1 LSPLRGNAS
10 RARKA
15 DTNRARG
22 KRRGS
27 LSRVVLL
34 AVLASVLVAEI
45 AFLAPAL
52 LLWRHQEIVAL
63 EERAL
68 GLLRANVDAT
78 GFPSLAET
86 VRVGERLMRF
96 SEVRGGIIYN
106 GVGDEVASFGTRP
119 ALGIGQALRE
129 GTTRRLSADSAF
141 LDAYFGQ
148 DRSGF
153 AHAIVLRMD
162 ATGVPATVFGRM
174 ADKAVVV
181 LLVSL
186 LSGIAVALVI
196 TFTVVRPVVRLR
208 DAAISATDNPDKAET
223 HRLKWTRDDELGEA
237 ARAFDMLLVA
247 VSVTHQEDLAANQ
260 EATERSSFAILT
272 YDGNGRLST
281 ANGAAIRLFGVR
293 DLDALASLDTTFV
306 RMRGAGG
313 VIDVSPVELA
323 ARGDVFDSITVV
335 TPLGL
340 KRCIVNATA
349 IRKRTGGIL
358 RTIVSLVDVT
368 SQATNTERL
377 ESEKSALKGEI
388 IERTKRLGEM
398 RALFESCLVIMDALR
413 DANEQAEEADDEEA
427 EAPLWRADKIVNGWF
442 AEASRNGLVRG
453 RLEHNILPY
462 ARGEQSDLE
471 AVFRQALI
479 LIYTRAESA
488 QPALAVEAI
497 EMQEGVSRFE
507 VFEQR
512 GDSNARD
519 AGKAAAGIALARLG
533 LAHALKRTG
542 GEMLDLAPN
551 DLRNVVA
558 FSLPTVA
565 WEEGSAAAAMQAAS
579 VTRAAPEPD
588 ARVKSLRG

>member
-1 LSPLRGNAS
+1 
-10 RARKA
+10 
-15 DTNRARG
+15 
-22 KRRGS
+22 

-52 LLWRHQEIVAL
+52 LWWRHQEVVAL

-86 VRVGERLMRF
+86 VRIGERLTRF
-96 SEVRGGIIYN
+96 SEVRGGIVYN

-129 GTTRRLSADSAF
+129 GTTRRLSADSQY

-148 DRSGF
+148 DRTGF
-153 AHAIVLRMD
+153 AHPLVLRID
-162 ATGVPATVFGRM
+162 AADVPATVFKRM
-174 ADKAVVV
+174 ADKAVIV

-196 TFTVVRPVVRLR
+196 SWTVVRPVVRLR
-208 DAAISATDNPDKAET
+208 DAAIAATDNPDKAEAQ
-223 HRLKWTRDDELGEA
+223 RLKWTRDDELGEA

-247 VSVTHQEDLAANQ
+247 VSITHQEDLAANQ

-281 ANGAAIRLFGVR
+281 ANAAAIRLFGVH

-323 ARGDVFDSITVV
+323 ARGDVFDSVTLV

-340 KRCIVNATA
+340 KRCIMNATA
-349 IRKRTGGIL
+349 IRKKTGGIL

-368 SQATNTERL
+368 AQATNTERL
-377 ESEKSALKGEI
+377 ESEKANLRGEVA
-388 IERTKRLGEM
+388 ERTKRLGEM

-413 DANEQAEEADDEEA
+413 ETNERLDEDDAAEV
-427 EAPLWRADKIVNGWF
+427 PLTRTDKVVNGWF

-462 ARGEQSDLE
+462 ARGEQTTIE
-471 AVFRQALI
+471 AVFRQALT
-479 LIYTRAESA
+479 LVYTRAENA
-488 QPALAVEAI
+488 QPSVAVEAI
-497 EMQEGVSRFE
+497 EMQEGLSRFE

-512 GDSNARD
+512 GDGGGPD
-519 AGKAAAGIALARLG
+519 AGKPVAGIALARMG
-533 LAHALKRTG
+533 LSNALARAG
-542 GEMLDLAPN
+542 GELLELAPN
-551 DLRNVVA
+551 DKRNVVA

-565 WEEGSAAAAMQAAS
+565 WEEGSAAMAM
-579 VTRAAPEPD
+579 RAATAVPVAEPEP
-588 ARVKSLRG
+588 KLRGLRG